1 MRDAKRKCRMPLPSS
16 STRVD
21 TARRN
26 STSQDDD
33 SKIEASFYE
42 NSCDITEQSKEN
54 ESQVQWEDALINEVI
69 NDFLKSID
77 EVDVMLAQEDFLNRA
92 HNIKEAQ
99 SRTPRYSLR
108 NSKKEQK

>member
-21 TARRN
+21 TARPK
-26 STSQDDD
+26 T
-33 SKIEASFYE
+33 IEASFYE

-108 NSKKEQK
+108 SSKKKQK